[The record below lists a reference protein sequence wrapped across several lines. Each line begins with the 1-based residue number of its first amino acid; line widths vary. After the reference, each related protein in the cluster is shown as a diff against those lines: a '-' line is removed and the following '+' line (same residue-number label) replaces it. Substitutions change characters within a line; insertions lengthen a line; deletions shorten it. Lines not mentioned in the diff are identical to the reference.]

1 MDFRHLRY
9 FQAIAEELSFSRAAR
24 RLNVVQPAL
33 SRALKELEEELSV
46 ELLARTR
53 RSVQL
58 TTAGRVLLDE
68 TALMFER
75 MEQTIR
81 RVRRAA
87 AGQEGELRLGY
98 IGPPTQLFLSR
109 VLEEY
114 ARRCPQVTV
123 HLEERTPERVWEMVA
138 KGRLHIGLTR
148 PVLAHS
154 SLQMQTLLLRDE
166 HLCVAVPKG
175 HEWSKRKSVPWQQ
188 LAGQPLIVLAR
199 REGAGLHDEILG
211 GCRQAGFTPRLVHTP
226 SLIGTVLQYVEA
238 GAGLGIVPQSL
249 GETAPECRWV
259 QVPLTP
265 TLSVPLVMVWK
276 SEGDEPAAEAF
287 RNLVTEWRTQG
298 KLWRS
303 ASDST
308 PQRKQEKSARPVRK
322 SAATSFSELVK
333 KKDAG
338 DPSTSSG

>member
-1 MDFRHLRY
+1 MDLRHLRY

-33 SRALKELEEELSV
+33 SRALKELEAELGI

-75 MEQTIR
+75 FEQTIR

-109 VLEEY
+109 LLEEY

-138 KGRLHIGLTR
+138 KGRLHTGLTR
-148 PVLAHS
+148 PVLAHAA
-154 SLQMQTLLLRDE
+154 LQMQTLLLRE
-166 HLCVAVPKG
+166 ERLCVAVPTT
-175 HEWSKRKSVPWQQ
+175 HEWSARKSLPWHR

-211 GCRQAGFTPRLVHTP
+211 GCRAAGFTPRLVHTP
-226 SLIGTVLQYVEA
+226 TVIGSVLRYVEA
-238 GAGLGIVPQSL
+238 GAGLGIVPESL
-249 GETAPECRWV
+249 GETDPLSRWR

-276 SEGDEPAAEAF
+276 GGDEEPAVEAF
-287 RNLVTEWRTQG
+287 RKLVVEWRSNGQ
-298 KLWRS
+298 LWNPAGARKVARS
-303 ASDST
+303 S
-308 PQRKQEKSARPVRK
+308 
-322 SAATSFSELVK
+322 SFEGS
-333 KKDAG
+333 
-338 DPSTSSG
+338 PSSKPLRES

>member
-1 MDFRHLRY
+1 MDLRHLRY

-33 SRALKELEEELSV
+33 SRALKELEADLGT

-75 MEQTIR
+75 FEQTIR

-98 IGPPTQLFLSR
+98 IGPPTQLFLGR
-109 VLEEY
+109 LLEEY

-148 PVLAHS
+148 PVLAHAA
-154 SLQMQTLLLRDE
+154 LRMQTLLLRDE
-166 HLCVAVPKG
+166 RLCAAVPVT
-175 HEWSKRKSVPWQQ
+175 HEWSTRKSLPWSQ

-199 REGAGLHDEILG
+199 REGAGLHDEILV
-211 GCRQAGFTPRLVHTP
+211 GCRRAGFAPRLTHTP
-226 SLIGTVLQYVEA
+226 SLIGTVLRYVEA
-238 GAGLGIVPQSL
+238 GAGLGIVPESL
-249 GETAPECRWV
+249 GETDPTRRWT
-259 QVPLTP
+259 QIPLTP
-265 TLSVPLVMVWK
+265 TMSVPLVMVWK
-276 SEGDEPAAEAF
+276 SESEEPAAEAF
-287 RNLVTEWRTQG
+287 RNLVVEWRTSGQ
-298 KLWRS
+298 LWNLV
-303 ASDST
+303 
-308 PQRKQEKSARPVRK
+308 EARPGGQRRRK
-322 SAATSFSELVK
+322 LADNGKPAR
-333 KKDAG
+333 
-338 DPSTSSG
+338 